1 MTKITAKV
9 LRSDAKVGTAESK
22 RAFNEVLP
30 PGSYVV
36 VKPDGSDARSDMEV
50 GTLRELWAAHE
61 NTTVDSYRDEGSLNP
76 VIPIKPNGAA
86 GTLKDRLAR
95 AMGLPPAAVE
105 LRMPDGTKA
114 KPTMRFSTFAD
125 SWKEAA
131 KAAPAKPATKPA
143 PKTKP
148 AAKTK
153 PVSAEPA
160 SKTPGKAAAAAKP
173 SPAKSAAK
181 PAAKAETTKPAAA
194 PKAPA
199 KSKAKP
205 AKK

>member
-9 LRSDAKVGTAESK
+9 LRADAKVGTAESK

-50 GTLRELWAAHE
+50 GTLRELWATHE
-61 NTTVDSYRDEGSLNP
+61 NTTADSYRDEGSLNP
-76 VIPIKPNGAA
+76 VVQIKPNGAA

-114 KPTMRFSTFAD
+114 KSTMRFSTFTD

-131 KAAPAKPATKPA
+131 KTVPAKP
-143 PKTKP
+143 
-148 AAKTK
+148 
-153 PVSAEPA
+153 
-160 SKTPGKAAAAAKP
+160 
-173 SPAKSAAK
+173 AAK
-181 PAAKAETTKPAAA
+181 PAAKPKAEKPTTKTKPTAKPAVA
-194 PKAPA
+194 PKSPSKEPA
-199 KSKAKP
+199 KSKPKP
-205 AKK
+205 TKK